1 MENEDSLN
9 AVLTYCEGLPEERH
23 AAGDVLIPEGPA
35 TGRMYILREGAIEIL
50 RDGTTV
56 AAIDEPGAI
65 FGEMSALLGG
75 GHTAT
80 VRAATAATLFR
91 IEDARAFLKQRP
103 EIGFHVAVILARRLS
118 DATIY
123 LADFKKQ
130 FGGRSDHF
138 ALVDEVLEALV
149 QRQSKRKSGGGSR
162 LKGGVDPRLP

>member
-1 MENEDSLN
+1 MENDDSLH
-9 AVLTYCEGLPEERH
+9 AVLAYCEGLPEERH

-35 TGRMYILREGAIEIL
+35 TGRMFILKEGAIEIL

-75 GHTAT
+75 GHSAT
-80 VRAATAATLFR
+80 VRAATAASLYR
-91 IEDARAFLKQRP
+91 IEHARTFLKQRP

-149 QRQSKRKSGGGSR
+149 QRQSKRKTGGSR
-162 LKGGVDPRLP
+162 LRGGVDPRLP